1 MFFKGE
7 IKESSDVYVNNLRH
21 ITALKEAKSAMDEVL
36 VDIEQE
42 MFLDLLEVNL
52 EVALASLG
60 EITGDTTTED
70 VLDKVFSEFCIG
82 K

>member
-1 MFFKGE
+1 ME
-7 IKESSDVYVNNLRH
+7 DVL
-21 ITALKEAKSAMDEVL
+21 L
-36 VDIEQE
+36 DINQE